1 MRTIC
6 ATLLATAAIASV
18 PLPNIEDTTLP
29 PNVKKA
35 MNYQAIDGVNN
46 LFVRT
51 DLSTGWI
58 DNEICTNDCWNA
70 YLDMMRQ
77 ESLKG
82 DYELKN
88 IIHGEWDS
96 AGWKS
101 LRNRYWSYTL
111 NQLAG

>member
-29 PNVKKA
+29 PNIKKA
-35 MNYQAIDGVNN
+35 MNYQAVDGVNN

-51 DLSTGWI
+51 DLASGWI
-58 DNEICTNDCWNA
+58 DNQICTNDCWNG
-70 YLDMMRQ
+70 YLAMMRKD
-77 ESLKG
+77 SLKG

-88 IIHGEWDS
+88 ILSKEWEQ
-96 AGWKS
+96 AGWQR
-101 LRNRYWSYTL
+101 LRNRYWNSTL
-111 NQLAG
+111 